1 MFGTKSIIPGRI
13 HPTLGL
19 LLGFYFSLPLL
30 PSAALGADID
40 QAIDVLRAQVSEHS
54 ARVFALE
61 QRLLHP
67 ADSRLSVFLTLVSPD
82 ALGLDSVELFVNDKP
97 VVSYLYS
104 EREQEALEEGGVQQ
118 LFIGNLPNGSHSLKA
133 VVTARSGNDR
143 FVRRESSY
151 RFKKRP
157 GSLRLQMTLDAK
169 GPEFE
174 PRVSFREWK

>member
-1 MFGTKSIIPGRI
+1 MFGTKPIIRRRI

-30 PSAALGADID
+30 PSAALASDID
-40 QAIDVLRAQVSEHS
+40 HAIDQLRAEVSEHS

-67 ADSRLSVFLTLVSPD
+67 ADSRLSVFLTLGSPD
-82 ALGLDSVELFVNDKP
+82 ALELDSVELFVNGKP
-97 VVSYLYS
+97 VVSHLYS

-118 LFIGNLPNGSHSLKA
+118 LFVGNLPNGSHSLKA

-143 FVRRESSY
+143 FLRRESSY
-151 RFKKRP
+151 RFQKRP
-157 GSLRLQMTLDAK
+157 GSLRLQMTLEAK
-169 GPEFE
+169 APDFE
-174 PRVSFREWK
+174 PRVSFLEWK